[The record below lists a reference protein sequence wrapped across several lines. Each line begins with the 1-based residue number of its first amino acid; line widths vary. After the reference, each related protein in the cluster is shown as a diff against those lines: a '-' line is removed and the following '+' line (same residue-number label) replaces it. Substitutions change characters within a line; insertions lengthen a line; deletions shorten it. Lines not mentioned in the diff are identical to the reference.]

1 MRSVL
6 SSPQINIKKKKW
18 REKIENKN
26 SFFVNSK

>member
-6 SSPQINIKKKKW
+6 SSPQINIKKKK
-18 REKIENKN
+18 REKIEN

>member
-6 SSPQINIKKKKW
+6 SSPQINIKKKKK
-18 REKIENKN
+18 REKIEN